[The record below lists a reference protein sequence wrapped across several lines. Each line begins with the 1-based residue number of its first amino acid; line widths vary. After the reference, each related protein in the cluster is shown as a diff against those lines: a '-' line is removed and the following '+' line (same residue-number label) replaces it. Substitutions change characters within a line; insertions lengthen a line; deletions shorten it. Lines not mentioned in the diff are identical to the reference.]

1 MKRHVFLLVT
11 LFTMSTVAAQ
21 QQPIISPKDSIPS
34 VIERVTGKENKGF
47 SAHMNLQLYTSC
59 AASFTEN
66 ELDEVAFKLNR
77 FKLEIIGNINRKF
90 SYHFRQSFNKYSNPF
105 ALDNLSSSVE
115 YAYLTYHLSDRFSIT
130 AGKQF
135 LMLGGY
141 EYYVN
146 PIKVREFSEFN
157 NYVNCFLAGVS
168 ATWNVTPTQE
178 LNFQIVNNRNG
189 GDADTYLHGLP
200 TDVEATKVPLISTI
214 NWNSYYLDKAIQLR
228 YAASWGQQAK
238 GRNIMYLTAGN
249 VYEKG
254 PWIVYMDF
262 MYSRQGIDNKGI
274 ISALPR
280 IDLENPQTAQHT
292 EYFTTIANVDYRFHP
307 NWNAYLKG
315 IYESGKIYKANGIF
329 EKGTYRRTWCGQ
341 VCVEYYPMRNSELL
355 IFLHYQY
362 KRNKLLKPAR
372 NLDAIDPNT
381 QRISLAGIF
390 HTGFLIPGS
399 SYRKGERVLY
409 LGRTFS
415 LFKALTTIPLPFFV
429 HCK

>member
-238 GRNIMYLTAGN
+238 GRNIMY
-249 VYEKG
+249 
-254 PWIVYMDF
+254 
-262 MYSRQGIDNKGI
+262 
-274 ISALPR
+274 
-280 IDLENPQTAQHT
+280 
-292 EYFTTIANVDYRFHP
+292 
-307 NWNAYLKG
+307 
-315 IYESGKIYKANGIF
+315 
-329 EKGTYRRTWCGQ
+329 
-341 VCVEYYPMRNSELL
+341 
-355 IFLHYQY
+355 
-362 KRNKLLKPAR
+362 
-372 NLDAIDPNT
+372 
-381 QRISLAGIF
+381 
-390 HTGFLIPGS
+390 
-399 SYRKGERVLY
+399 
-409 LGRTFS
+409 
-415 LFKALTTIPLPFFV
+415 
-429 HCK
+429 

>member
-1 MKRHVFLLVT
+1 
-11 LFTMSTVAAQ
+11 
-21 QQPIISPKDSIPS
+21 
-34 VIERVTGKENKGF
+34 
-47 SAHMNLQLYTSC
+47 MNLQLYTSC

-178 LNFQIVNNRNG
+178 LNFQIVNNRNS

-200 TDVEATKVPLISTI
+200 TDVELPK
-214 NWNSYYLDKAIQLR
+214 YL
-228 YAASWGQQAK
+228 
-238 GRNIMYLTAGN
+238 
-249 VYEKG
+249 
-254 PWIVYMDF
+254 
-262 MYSRQGIDNKGI
+262 
-274 ISALPR
+274 
-280 IDLENPQTAQHT
+280 
-292 EYFTTIANVDYRFHP
+292 
-307 NWNAYLKG
+307 
-315 IYESGKIYKANGIF
+315 
-329 EKGTYRRTWCGQ
+329 
-341 VCVEYYPMRNSELL
+341 
-355 IFLHYQY
+355 
-362 KRNKLLKPAR
+362 
-372 NLDAIDPNT
+372 
-381 QRISLAGIF
+381 
-390 HTGFLIPGS
+390 
-399 SYRKGERVLY
+399 
-409 LGRTFS
+409 
-415 LFKALTTIPLPFFV
+415 
-429 HCK
+429 

>member
-115 YAYLTYHLSDRFSIT
+115 YAYLPYHLSDRFSIT

-254 PWIVYMDF
+254 PWIAYMDF

-381 QRISLAGIF
+381 QRISLG
-390 HTGFLIPGS
+390 LVYSIP
-399 SYRKGERVLY
+399 V
-409 LGRTFS
+409 F
-415 LFKALTTIPLPFFV
+415 
-429 HCK
+429 